1 MWLDHLPAS
10 VAFCDVETTGLGN
23 HDRIVSFGGI
33 GMISRDLAKGRP
45 NLEYLYLVFD
55 PGTANRGDAEQI
67 HGFSDST
74 LRLQDP
80 FAVHA
85 ADVWR
90 FLTSYELLVAHN
102 AAFDLRFIN
111 RDRAARAHQARLLHR
126 ERIPRARPRRQRF
139 SERGPPPHQAR
150 SCWRSARRDRGCLAR
165 DADLPF
171 YLWLHGCPLQGRLR
185 GSLPRT
191 PSNSRHA
198 EIGPYRVDRSPD
210 RRRVTN
216 LQISESTIFF
226 CLEGLLCSIPAVL
239 GCSAIDTGACLRRLC
254 AQFPDRSSQSEAVRS
269 GMKSDSKQNVPSA

>member
-33 GMISRDLAKGRP
+33 GMISRGLAKGRP

-55 PGTANRGDAEQI
+55 PGRANRRAAEQI
-67 HGFSDST
+67 HGFSDSA

-111 RDRAARAHQARLLHR
+111 RELSLSGLPALTGPVYCTMKGYRALGLRGSASLSAVCRRIKLARA
-126 ERIPRARPRRQRF
+126 
-139 SERGPPPHQAR
+139 G
-150 SCWRSARRDRGCLAR
+150 DRHGGIEDAWLAMQI
-165 DADLPF
+165 
-171 YLWLHGCPLQGRLR
+171 YLWLHGCPLQRRLR
-185 GSLPRT
+185 GSLPRS
-191 PSNSRHA
+191 PSNLRHPTLA
-198 EIGPYRVDRSPD
+198 HIATDKGCADPA
-210 RRRVTN
+210 
-216 LQISESTIFF
+216 F
-226 CLEGLLCSIPAVL
+226 CNRAS
-239 GCSAIDTGACLRRLC
+239 
-254 AQFPDRSSQSEAVRS
+254 
-269 GMKSDSKQNVPSA
+269 